1 MSLNI
6 IIDKS
11 TFQSLSYIELVR
23 LNNYYKHNVAPV
35 LVMEILGDL
44 KKEVAEGKTPSDVR
58 VKDFARKLF
67 PTRCIVN
74 TYYRNLLKQE
84 LEGKPCEL
92 DGRPTLDLEKI
103 VKADDGRKGFVIK
116 ETEEEKSI
124 YKWKEGNF
132 SEADHELSELWRT
145 ITTKEDLL
153 KNLQKI
159 IQSGDNEK
167 LKSFDKLI
175 SRVDEIL
182 NNDNIQ
188 DRLLAF
194 AIDVYGEE
202 GLDGK
207 IVFQN
212 WLKKGRPR
220 LLEFTPFVAH
230 CLKVDLLFHL
240 GLKSELIGTRPT
252 NRVDLEYLYYLPFCN
267 IFTSNDKIHKQLAP
281 LLIRDDQKF
290 IIGSDLK
297 NDLKNIN
304 EYLEKNGKEAIKKF
318 GFKPPLINESLTF
331 NLWKEY
337 FNYPTALSF
346 REISEKEKS
355 NAKEQIDKFIKA
367 MEGEPTEF
375 SKGESEE
382 FIVKKSSLS
391 ATDPCFCGS
400 GEKVIDCCIP
410 KEEFFRISK
419 EQREKN
425 N

>member
-252 NRVDLEYLYYLPFCN
+252 NRVDLEY
-267 IFTSNDKIHKQLAP
+267 
-281 LLIRDDQKF
+281 
-290 IIGSDLK
+290 
-297 NDLKNIN
+297 IN